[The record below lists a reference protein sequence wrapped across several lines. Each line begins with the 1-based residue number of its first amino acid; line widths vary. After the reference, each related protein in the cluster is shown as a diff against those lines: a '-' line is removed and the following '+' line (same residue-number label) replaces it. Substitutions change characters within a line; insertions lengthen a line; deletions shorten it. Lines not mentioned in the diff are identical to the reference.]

1 MMRRGPESSSW
12 LTSAPPS
19 LSTTAPAET
28 RAMIT
33 LRSRWGNLECF
44 IIKTEDVQ
52 VKTSSLTGGE
62 GGIVMFRSFEMN
74 HVYSVGEG
82 TVEMN
87 HFHHN
92 GLDGK
97 ISRVEISVFK
107 KDGIE
112 ETIRVL

>member
-1 MMRRGPESSSW
+1 
-12 LTSAPPS
+12 
-19 LSTTAPAET
+19 
-28 RAMIT
+28 MIT
-33 LRSRWGNLECF
+33 LRSRWVNLECF

-107 KDGIE
+107 KNGIE

>member
-1 MMRRGPESSSW
+1 M
-12 LTSAPPS
+12 T
-19 LSTTAPAET
+19 
-28 RAMIT
+28 T
-33 LRSRWGNLECF
+33 LRLRWVTILENVC
-44 IIKTEDVQ
+44 IILDVQ

-62 GGIVMFRSFEMN
+62 GGLVMFRSFEMS

-82 TVEMN
+82 TVEMT
-87 HFHHN
+87 HYHHN

-112 ETIRVL
+112 KTIQVL